1 MAGIIITVGPAAT
14 AGGLRDDD
22 GQDSVARIP
31 GVKGPDVDGDTG
43 RVGRVDANRQDE
55 AWRGEGCAAPGVAE
69 PQPGAGRVGL
79 PIRAPDFQAE
89 VTQGSGGAG
98 QNGLG
103 HLHVGYAGEHG
114 GGGLAA
120 RREPLGVG
128 GG

>member
-22 GQDSVARIP
+22 GQDSVAPHTGSRR
-31 GVKGPDVDGDTG
+31 PDIGHGDTG

-55 AWRGEGCAAPGVAE
+55 AWRGGLQAPGVAE

-98 QNGLG
+98 REERPG
-103 HLHVGYAGEHG
+103 AP
-114 GGGLAA
+114 A
-120 RREPLGVG
+120 RRLCR
-128 GG
+128 